1 MTERER
7 ILAFDRELLS
17 VDDSKVLASKVLC
30 ILMSIFGCFMMIF
43 PVGAEDSADMK
54 VIYVMPWIFLGM
66 AVTFRMQPYVYADN
80 SVRVASVL
88 AYAPVDK
95 ALLLQVRRGY
105 LHRYLAKLGVVGLL
119 FQQLGALLEG
129 CWSVWNLLY
138 PAGVIFFLYL
148 AGLAYIGRKR

>member
-17 VDDSKVLASKVLC
+17 ADDSKALISKVLC
-30 ILMSIFGCFMMIF
+30 IMMSVFGCFVMIF
-43 PVGAEDSADMK
+43 PAGTQESADMRALY
-54 VIYVMPWIFLGM
+54 IAPWILLGM
-66 AVTFRMQPYVYADN
+66 AVTFRLQPYVYADN

-105 LHRYLAKLGVVGLL
+105 LRRYLAKLGTAAILL
-119 FQQLGALLEG
+119 QQLGVLLEG
-129 CWSVWNLLY
+129 CWSFWNLAY
-138 PAGVIFFLYL
+138 PAGVILGLYL